1 MLAEA
6 AEGRTL
12 AAMSWIARLFRIHVA
27 LWLGLAALA
36 TVIAL
41 TPPDRDWAL
50 RIAAGWGAGAAV
62 FLLLTFA
69 RLIRA
74 RSVEDIRAR
83 AAELDQAGAAVLP
96 LSLLAAGA
104 SIFVIVVQAA
114 SGGPP
119 SGSAALFSIAVIAL
133 SWLFVH
139 LIFALHYA
147 HEFYAPAE
155 TGKGDREGLIF
166 PGEDAPDYW
175 DFVHFALIIGVAS
188 QTADIQISS
197 RTLRRIATLHS
208 LVAFLFNTVI
218 LALAVNMAV
227 SLLG

>member
-1 MLAEA
+1 
-6 AEGRTL
+6 
-12 AAMSWIARLFRIHVA
+12 MSWIARLFRLHVA
-27 LWLGLAALA
+27 LWLGLAGLTA
-36 TVIAL
+36 VVAL
-41 TPPDRDWAL
+41 TPPAWDWPP

-83 AAELDQAGAAVLP
+83 AAELDQAGSAVLP
-96 LSLLAAGA
+96 LSLVAAGA
-104 SIFVIVVQAA
+104 SVFIIVVQAA

-119 SGSAALFSIAVIAL
+119 SVPAALFSIAVIAL

-155 TGKGDREGLIF
+155 AGAADREGLIF
-166 PGEDAPDYW
+166 PGDEAPDYW
-175 DFVHFALIIGVAS
+175 DFLHFALVIGVAS

-197 RTLRRIATLHS
+197 QTLRRIATLHS